1 SYFLEVQDH
10 GMPEQKKV
18 NKGVAYLHRKL
29 GLEMVA
35 TNDVHYIN
43 KEDSYY
49 QDVLLCI
56 QTGSLIKDE
65 DRMRMPNREFYLKDP
80 DTMATIF
87 RDYERAI
94 ENTQKI
100 AERCNVEIKFH
111 EPHLPYY
118 TKLPVGLSNLDYLKL
133 LVNKGLTEKYEE
145 VTDEIVARAKK
156 EIDVINSM
164 GYVDYFLI

>member
-1 SYFLEVQDH
+1 
-10 GMPEQKKV
+10 
-18 NKGVAYLHRKL
+18 
-29 GLEMVA
+29 
-35 TNDVHYIN
+35 
-43 KEDSYY
+43 
-49 QDVLLCI
+49 
-56 QTGSLIKDE
+56 
-65 DRMRMPNREFYLKDP
+65 LKDP

-145 VTDEIVARAKK
+145 VTDEIVARTKK

-164 GYVDYFLI
+164 GYVDYFLIVWDFVNYSRNNDIAVGPGRGSAAGSIVSYALDITQIDPLKYDLIFERFLNPERVSMPDIDIDFDY